1 MSIFIY
7 MFVEFGID
15 YNCMHL
21 LKLIKNSCSIV
32 PSQTA
37 WQRLE
42 FSCSLPN
49 ATDASYKS
57 RRRQLRWAP
66 QIQIGLYK
74 CPLFLLPEAHS
85 VFEMVLFVCLSPS
98 MKDFLRYRD
107 ATWKQFHIE
116 PILENLEENCWLFY
130 FWHVDYWENLEQG
143 FVTVCLNVLLVLCWT
158 GSEFLCDGG
167 SDFRLPEAATALLH
181 DLPHRTPQRDH
192 FAHPDPPN
200 HPPTTQQS
208 SNHPTTLPTLI
219 SAAHHLATVS
229 FPNTLAL
236 ESGLILRA
244 PMGPESA
251 QFDFEAVFLAEVA
264 L

>member
-74 CPLFLLPEAHS
+74 CPFCFLKLTLS
-85 VFEMVLFVCLSPS
+85 LKWSCLSVCHLLWKTS
-98 MKDFLRYRD
+98 SDTEMQHESNSTYSQYWKILRKTVGCFISD
-107 ATWKQFHIE
+107 MLIIGKTWNKVLRQFA
-116 PILENLEENCWLFY
+116 LTYCWLSVGPDQNF
-130 FWHVDYWENLEQG
+130 FATVDQTSG
-143 FVTVCLNVLLVLCWT
+143 FLK
-158 GSEFLCDGG
+158 
-167 SDFRLPEAATALLH
+167 LPPPSSTICPTA
-181 DLPHRTPQRDH
+181 PHKE
-192 FAHPDPPN
+192 
-200 HPPTTQQS
+200 TTS
-208 SNHPTTLPTLI
+208 LILTLPTI
-219 SAAHHLATVS
+219 HQP
-229 FPNTLAL
+229 PNNPPTIQQPSSLQHIIMQQSVPQTTCSWWWVGTTNPQWAPNLTLKL
-236 ESGLILRA
+236 
-244 PMGPESA
+244 
-251 QFDFEAVFLAEVA
+251 FFLP
-264 L
+264 